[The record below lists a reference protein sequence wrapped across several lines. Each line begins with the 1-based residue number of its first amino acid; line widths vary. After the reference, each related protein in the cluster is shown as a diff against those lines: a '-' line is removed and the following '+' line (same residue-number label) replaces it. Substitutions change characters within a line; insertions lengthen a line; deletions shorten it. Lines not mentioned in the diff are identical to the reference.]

1 MGAQR
6 FARATGVSQA
16 EAKEFLS
23 RYKQR
28 YPKVFAFLEWQER
41 LALSRGYV
49 ETLMGRRR
57 PFHFD
62 PQGLGR
68 LKGTDPAEID
78 LDVARL
84 GGMEAQQ
91 LRAAANA
98 PIQGSSADI
107 IKKAMVDLQQLLL
120 EQQLPARLLLQVH
133 DELVL
138 ECAPD
143 ALEAVQSSVQR
154 TMEQAVSLSV
164 PLVVEIGSG
173 PNWMEAK

>member
-1 MGAQR
+1 
-6 FARATGVSQA
+6 
-16 EAKEFLS
+16 
-23 RYKQR
+23 
-28 YPKVFAFLEWQER
+28 
-41 LALSRGYV
+41 
-49 ETLMGRRR
+49 
-57 PFHFD
+57 
-62 PQGLGR
+62 
-68 LKGTDPAEID
+68 
-78 LDVARL
+78 
-84 GGMEAQQ
+84 MEAQQ

-143 ALEAVQSSVQR
+143 ALDAVQSSVQR

>member
-1 MGAQR
+1 MEAYNSGDDVHALTARLLLDKSKVSDEERRLGKTINFGVIYGMGAQR

-78 LDVARL
+78 LDVARR

-91 LRAAANA
+91 LVGSRQCLDSRLQRRHHQKSNGGSAAVAARAATAR
-98 PIQGSSADI
+98 
-107 IKKAMVDLQQLLL
+107 
-120 EQQLPARLLLQVH
+120 PAT
-133 DELVL
+133 
-138 ECAPD
+138 A
-143 ALEAVQSSVQR
+143 AGA
-154 TMEQAVSLSV
+154 
-164 PLVVEIGSG
+164 
-173 PNWMEAK
+173 

>member
-1 MGAQR
+1 M
-6 FARATGVSQA
+6 
-16 EAKEFLS
+16 FL
-23 RYKQR
+23 
-28 YPKVFAFLEWQER
+28 FLEWQER
-41 LALSRGYV
+41 LALSQGYV

-68 LKGTDPAEID
+68 LKGKDPAAID
-78 LDVARL
+78 LDVARR

-107 IKKAMVDLQQLLL
+107 IKKAMVDLQQRLDC
-120 EQQLPARLLLQVH
+120 EQLPAQLLLQVH

-138 ECAPD
+138 ECDPASQ
-143 ALEAVQSSVQR
+143 AAVTTAVR
-154 TMEQAVSLSV
+154 ETMETAVSLRV
-164 PLVVEIGSG
+164 PLVVDVGCG